1 MGRAG
6 RADVG
11 LGLVTGR
18 IWGASS
24 TIFGL
29 RPTEPAEFGHSTRVS
44 AVEQWI
50 GPAPDF
56 ETLYDAHF
64 SEVRRLLARL
74 GVPSSGVDDATQETF
89 VIAYRQLPG
98 FRGEAPAKAW
108 LYGIAL
114 RVAKDVRRQLSRKG
128 GGECLDSVLEL
139 QAPEQTDVTAMQRQA
154 LRQVFQLLQLLPA
167 EQREVL
173 VLMELEEMTAPEVA
187 LVTGTP
193 LNTVYTRL
201 RTARMRFNSLVEALD
216 GEGLR

>member
-1 MGRAG
+1 MTDG
-6 RADVG
+6 
-11 LGLVTGR
+11 
-18 IWGASS
+18 
-24 TIFGL
+24 IFGAL
-29 RPTEPAEFGHSTRVS
+29 APIFGRNTTEKAELGHLSNVS
-44 AVEQWI
+44 AVEPLV
-50 GPAPDF
+50 GPPPDF

-64 SEVRRLLARL
+64 REVRRLLARL

-89 VIAYRQLPG
+89 LIAYRQLPG
-98 FRGEAPAKAW
+98 FRDQAPVKAW

-114 RVAKDVRRQLSRKG
+114 RVAKDVRRQISRKG
-128 GGECLDSVLEL
+128 GLECLDSVFEL

-154 LRQVFQLLQLLPA
+154 LRQVFQLLELLPA

-201 RTARMRFNSLVEALD
+201 RAARLRFNSLVAAVD
-216 GEGLR
+216 GEGQS